1 MSGHDV
7 LNCFSHAS
15 HRKLCRSNTT
25 DSTMKISTLMSYAQG
40 YVGATKEIVE
50 MEKAGLDVVWVPE
63 AYSFDGVSAM
73 GYIAAKTERV
83 TIASGILN
91 VYSRTPAL
99 MAMTAAGIDAL
110 SEGRCMLGLGAS
122 GPQVIEGFHG
132 VPYDAPMTRLRETI
146 EICRNVWRREDKLQ
160 YQGKKYQIPLAP
172 GQGTGLG
179 KPLKIINHPYREE
192 IPIALATLGEKSVEM
207 TAELADA
214 WLPAF
219 YMAEGADAVWGEA
232 LRKGNAKRDP
242 GRPPLDI
249 YAGGA
254 VAIGDGLE
262 SYRDMSRPGIA
273 LYVGGMGAKEKNF
286 YNQVF
291 RKYGYEEE
299 AENIQNL
306 FLAGRKSAAEAAIP
320 DSYLEATS
328 LVGPEGFV
336 IDRLQ
341 ALKEHGVTSLNVGF
355 LGTTTAERVS
365 NCDKLNNL
373 IAKAL

>member
-1 MSGHDV
+1 
-7 LNCFSHAS
+7 
-15 HRKLCRSNTT
+15 
-25 DSTMKISTLMSYAQG
+25 MKISTLMSYAQG

-50 MEKAGLDVVWVPE
+50 MEKAGLDVAWVPE

-73 GYIAAKTERV
+73 GYIAAKTEKI

-91 VYSRTPAL
+91 IYSRTPAL

-132 VPYDAPMTRLRETI
+132 VAYDAPMTRIREVV
-146 EICRNVWRREDKLQ
+146 EICRMVWRREEKLV
-160 YQGKKYQIPLAP
+160 YEGKKYQVPLP
-172 GQGTGLG
+172 SGEGTGLG

-219 YMAEGADAVWGEA
+219 YMAEGADAVWGDA
-232 LRKGNAKRDP
+232 LRRGNAKRDP
-242 GRPPLDI
+242 GRPPLDV

-254 VAIGDGLE
+254 VAIGEGLE
-262 SYRDMSRPGIA
+262 EYRNMSRSGIA

-291 RKYGYEEE
+291 RKYGYEKE
-299 AENIQNL
+299 AETIQDL
-306 FLAGRKSAAEAAIP
+306 YLAGRKSEAEAAIP

-328 LVGPEGFV
+328 LVGPESFV
-336 IDRLQ
+336 KDRL
-341 ALKEHGVTSLNVGF
+341 AAFKEAGVTSLNVSF
-355 LGTTTAERVS
+355 LGTTSEERVK
-365 NCDKLNNL
+365 NCDKLANL
-373 IAKAL
+373 LAKM

>member
-1 MSGHDV
+1 MSEPDV
-7 LNCFSHAS
+7 PNCFSGAS
-15 HRKLCRSNTT
+15 HRKLCRSDNT

-73 GYIAAKTERV
+73 GYIAAKTEKV

-132 VPYDAPMTRLRETI
+132 LPYDAPMTRLRETI
-146 EICRNVWRREDKLQ
+146 EICRNIWLREDKLQ
-160 YQGKKYQIPLAP
+160 YHGKKYQIPLP
-172 GQGTGLG
+172 REQGTGLG
-179 KPLKIINHPYREE
+179 IPLKIINHPYREE

-219 YMAEGADAVWGEA
+219 YMAEGADSVWGEA
-232 LRKGNAKRDP
+232 LKKGNAKRDP

-336 IDRLQ
+336 VDRLQ

-355 LGTTTAERVS
+355 LGTTTTERVS

>member
-1 MSGHDV
+1 
-7 LNCFSHAS
+7 
-15 HRKLCRSNTT
+15 
-25 DSTMKISTLMSYAQG
+25 MSYTHG
-40 YVGATKEIVE
+40 YVGATREIVE
-50 MEKAGLDVVWVPE
+50 LEKAGLDVVWVPE

-73 GYIAAKTERV
+73 GYIAAKTEKV

-91 VYSRTPAL
+91 IYSRTPTL

-132 VPYDAPMTRLRETI
+132 VPYDAPMTRIREVV
-146 EICRNVWRREDKLQ
+146 EICRMVWKREDKLV
-160 YQGKKYQIPLAP
+160 YNGKKYHLPLP
-172 GQGTGLG
+172 EGEGTGLG

-192 IPIALATLGEKSVEM
+192 IPIALATLGEKSVAM

-219 YMAEGADAVWGEA
+219 YMAEKAAAVWGDA
-232 LRKGNAKRDP
+232 LRKGNARRDP

-254 VAIGDGLE
+254 VAIGEGLE
-262 SYRDMSRPGIA
+262 SYRDMARPGIA

-291 RKYGYEEE
+291 RKYGYEKE
-299 AENIQNL
+299 AEMIQEL
-306 FLAGRKSAAEAAIP
+306 YLSGRKSEAEAAIP

-328 LVGPEGFV
+328 LVGPESFV
-336 IDRLQ
+336 MDRLQ
-341 ALKEHGVTSLNVGF
+341 TLKEHGVTSLNVSF
-355 LGTTTAERVS
+355 LGTTSEERVA
-365 NCDKLNNL
+365 NCDRLSNL